1 MKGREEMKIG
11 DYVTVQEIMN
21 QSEARWVVLS
31 DMVYMDYGGYE
42 GTEGGTIRHIADTR
56 REAGQVSVDM
66 ELSGIPTLLI
76 RGAIEPLSVGGV
88 FVE

>member
-1 MKGREEMKIG
+1 MKVG
-11 DYVTVQEIMN
+11 DYVTIQAIKD
-21 QSEARWVVLS
+21 QSECRWVVLS

-42 GTEGGTIRHIADTR
+42 GTEGGTIRFIADTR

-66 ELSGIPTLLI
+66 ELSGISTLLI